1 MRRTHLAIKRAIDI
15 FGAGAGLLLLA
26 PVIVSVAAL
35 IRWRLGRPVF
45 FMQVRPGYKGRLF
58 KLVKFRTMR
67 DARDAE
73 GNLLPDDQR
82 LTPLG
87 RFLRHWSLD
96 ELPELWNVLRGD
108 MSLVGPRP
116 LLVEYLPRYTPRQ
129 AKRHDM
135 RPGITGLAQIMG
147 RNAIPFSRRIAWD
160 LYYVE
165 HFSIWLDLK
174 ILWMTVFRVSSGT
187 LYDGAGQDVRVVDD
201 LGLHPGHET
210 WTRILSERAT
220 RGERIEPD
228 EWKRLAER
236 PVARDGVG
244 DSKSLEP
251 SVASEERR
259 WRKSA

>member
-1 MRRTHLAIKRAIDI
+1 MRRVHLAIKRTIDI
-15 FGAGAGLLLLA
+15 VGAATGLVLFA
-26 PVIVSVAAL
+26 PVIVGVALL
-35 IRWRLGRPVF
+35 IRWRLGSPVF

-67 DARDAE
+67 DVRDAE

-116 LLVEYLPRYTPRQ
+116 LLVEYLPRYTSRQ

-174 ILWMTVFRVSSGT
+174 ILWMTVFRVSSGK

-201 LGLHPGHET
+201 LGLHPGHEN

-220 RGERIEPD
+220 RGEPIAPD
-228 EWKRLAER
+228 EWRRLAE
-236 PVARDGVG
+236 PNNTGTEIAEQTSV
-244 DSKSLEP
+244 DSAPALE
-251 SVASEERR
+251 SRR